1 MEVIPLAQNRF
12 TEKLSPLLQK
22 VDHPKNELC
31 KVIVELSS
39 GRTDQ
44 IDALVRANNGR
55 IHHKIGVVPSLVV
68 ELPYDSI
75 PELAKSRQVKRIW
88 YDAQVKSLLN
98 TVVPTVCGFGLKK
111 TGFTGKKITIA
122 ILDTGVYPHQDL
134 IYPTNR
140 IIAWADFI
148 NYRNSPYD
156 DNGHGT
162 HVAGIIAGNGAS
174 SFGKYCGMAPQ
185 ANLAVIKVLDKNG
198 NGSLSAIIEGIDWC
212 IKNKAEFNIKVI
224 NLSFGAVAQDSYRT
238 DLLCRATSFAW
249 NNGIIVCTAAGNDG
263 PEAGTIN
270 TPGINPKV
278 ITVGNLDHRR
288 TIIFDD
294 DSVHPTSSRGPTR
307 DKIKKPDL
315 LAPGTNIISLRPGGG
330 YRSLT
335 GTSMAASLVSGS
347 IALILEK
354 NPRLRPDQVKRM
366 LLKNSRKIAQ
376 APNEQETGAVSLQ
389 KILTT
394 SIKDP
399 RTQIPKVDPMPEKPK
414 LKACYLDNSPEYF
427 NPFNPYFLF
436 LILILLISAF
446 PGHFNKAN
454 PYFLFLILILLILSF
469 KPRRITFNFG

>member
-1 MEVIPLAQNRF
+1 MAQNRISG
-12 TEKLSPLLQK
+12 KLSPLLQQVEHSK
-22 VDHPKNELC
+22 DQLC

-44 IDALVRANNGR
+44 IDALVRANNGK
-55 IHHKIGVVPSLVV
+55 IHHKIGIVPSLVV

-88 YDAQVKSLLN
+88 YDAQVKQLLN
-98 TVVPTVCGFGLKK
+98 TVVPTVCGFGVKK
-111 TGFTGKKITIA
+111 SSFTGKKITIA
-122 ILDTGVYPHQDL
+122 VLDTGVYPHHDL
-134 IYPTNR
+134 VYPVNR

-148 NYRNSPYD
+148 NFQKAPYD

-174 SFGKYCGMAPQ
+174 SFGKYCGIAPE
-185 ANLAVIKVLDKNG
+185 ANLAIVKVLDKNG

-212 IKNKAEFNIKVI
+212 IKNKAEYNIKII

-238 DLLCRATSFAW
+238 DLLCRATSIAW
-249 NNGIIVCTAAGNDG
+249 KNGIVVCTAAGNDG
-263 PEAGTIN
+263 PRAGTIN

-288 TIIFDD
+288 TVIFDD
-294 DSVHPTSSRGPTR
+294 DRVHPTSSRGPTR

-335 GTSMAASLVSGS
+335 GTSMAASIVSGA

-354 NPRLRPDQVKRM
+354 NPKLRPDQVKRM
-366 LLKNSRKIAQ
+366 LLKNAREIGLD
-376 APNEQETGAVSLQ
+376 PYEQGAGVINLQ
-389 KILTT
+389 KIFAG
-394 SIKDP
+394 SGRAP
-399 RTQIPKVDPMPEKPK
+399 RTQILGVEPLTEKAQ
-414 LKACYLDNSPEYF
+414 LRACYIDNYLEY
-427 NPFNPYFLF
+427 NNLLNPYLLF
-436 LILILLISAF
+436 LILILLISAS
-446 PGHFNKAN
+446 PGYYYSAN
-454 PYFLFLILILLILSF
+454 PYFLFLILLLLILTNE
-469 KPRRITFNFG
+469 PRLLYK

>member
-1 MEVIPLAQNRF
+1 MAQNRF
-12 TEKLSPLLQK
+12 NEKLSPLLQQ
-22 VDHPKNELC
+22 VDHPKGKLC

-44 IDALVRANNGR
+44 IDALVRANNGK

-98 TVVPTVCGFGLKK
+98 TVVPAVCGFGLKK

-122 ILDTGVYPHQDL
+122 VLDTGVYPHYDL
-134 IYPTNR
+134 IYPINR

-148 NYRNSPYD
+148 NYRNTPYD

-162 HVAGIIAGNGAS
+162 HVAGIIAGNGGG

-212 IKNKAEFNIKVI
+212 IKNKTEYNIKVI
-224 NLSFGAVAQDSYRT
+224 NLSFGAIAQDSYRT
-238 DLLCRATSFAW
+238 DLLCRATSSAW
-249 NNGIIVCTAAGNDG
+249 KNGIIVCTAAGNDG
-263 PEAGTIN
+263 PETGTIN

-288 TIIFDD
+288 TIIFND
-294 DSVHPTSSRGPTR
+294 DSIHPTSSRGPTR
-307 DKIKKPDL
+307 DKINKPDL
-315 LAPGTNIISLRPGGG
+315 LAPGTCIISLKPGGG

-335 GTSMAASLVSGS
+335 GTSMAASLVSGG
-347 IALILEK
+347 IALILEQ
-354 NPRLRPDQVKRM
+354 NPRLRPDQVKQI
-366 LLKNSRKIAQ
+366 LLRNTRKIDRN
-376 APNEQETGAVSLQ
+376 PNKQEAGAVSLQ

-394 SIKDP
+394 SMKDP
-399 RTQIPKVDPMPEKPK
+399 RTQNLKEDPMLEKPE
-414 LKACYLDNSPEYF
+414 LKACYLNNSLEYF
-427 NPFNPYFLF
+427 NPINPYFLF
-436 LILILLISAF
+436 LILILLISSF
-446 PGHFNKAN
+446 PAYLYRVN

-469 KPRRITFNFG
+469 EPRPWYYIG

>member
-1 MEVIPLAQNRF
+1 MAQNRISG
-12 TEKLSPLLQK
+12 KLSPLLQQGVHSK
-22 VDHPKNELC
+22 DQLC
-31 KVIVELSS
+31 KVIVELSN

-44 IDALVRANNGR
+44 IDALVRANNGK

-98 TVVPTVCGFGLKK
+98 TVVPVVCGFGLKK

-122 ILDTGVYPHQDL
+122 VLDTGVYPHQDL

-148 NYRNSPYD
+148 NYQKVPYD

-174 SFGKYCGMAPQ
+174 SFGKYCGMAPE
-185 ANLAVIKVLDKNG
+185 ANLAVVKVLDNNG

-212 IKNKAEFNIKVI
+212 IKNKAEYNIKII

-238 DLLCRATSFAW
+238 DLLCRATSTAW
-249 NNGIIVCTAAGNDG
+249 KNGIIVCAAAGNDG
-263 PEAGTIN
+263 PEPGTIN

-294 DSVHPTSSRGPTR
+294 DNVHPTSSRGPTR
-307 DKIKKPDL
+307 DKINKPDL

-335 GTSMAASLVSGS
+335 GTSMAASLVSGA
-347 IALILEK
+347 IALILEE
-354 NPRLRPDQVKRM
+354 NPKLRPDQVKSM
-366 LLKNSRKIAQ
+366 LLKNARKLSLGFNDA
-376 APNEQETGAVSLQ
+376 GADVISLQ
-389 KILTT
+389 RIFTPSK
-394 SIKDP
+394 KGP
-399 RTQIPKVDPMPEKPK
+399 PTQILRADSISEKPR
-414 LKACYLDNSPEYF
+414 LKACYLNSLEYF
-427 NPFNPYFLF
+427 TPVNPYFLF
-436 LILILLISAF
+436 LILILLISSF
-446 PGHFNKAN
+446 PGYLYRVN

-469 KPRRITFNFG
+469 EPGLVFFS

>member
-1 MEVIPLAQNRF
+1 MGQNRISG
-12 TEKLSPLLQK
+12 KLSPLLQQVEHSK
-22 VDHPKNELC
+22 DKFC
-31 KVIVELSS
+31 KVIVELSN

-44 IDALVRANNGR
+44 IAALVRANNGK

-98 TVVPTVCGFGLKK
+98 TVVPAVCGFALKK

-122 ILDTGVYPHQDL
+122 VLDTGVYPHHDL
-134 IYPTNR
+134 VYPINR

-148 NYRNSPYD
+148 NYQKVPYD

-162 HVAGIIAGNGAS
+162 HVAGIIAGNGSS
-174 SFGKYCGMAPQ
+174 SFGKYCGMAPE
-185 ANLAVIKVLDKNG
+185 ANLAVVKVLDKNG
-198 NGSLSAIIEGIDWC
+198 DGSLSAIIEGIDWC
-212 IKNKAEFNIKVI
+212 IQNKVKYNIRII

-238 DLLCRATSFAW
+238 DLLCRATSIAW
-249 NNGIIVCTAAGNDG
+249 KNGIVVCTAAGNDG
-263 PEAGTIN
+263 PGAGTIN

-278 ITVGNLDHRR
+278 ITIGNLDHRR
-288 TIIFDD
+288 TVIFDD
-294 DSVHPTSSRGPTR
+294 DRVHPSSSRGPTL

-335 GTSMAASLVSGS
+335 GTSMAASLVSGA

-354 NPRLRPDQVKRM
+354 YPRLQPDQVKRL
-366 LLKNSRKIAQ
+366 LLKNARKM
-376 APNEQETGAVSLQ
+376 SLDLNDEGVGVINLE
-389 KILTT
+389 KIFTT
-394 SIKDP
+394 SNKSPSTTIF
-399 RTQIPKVDPMPEKPK
+399 RVDPLSEKPR
-414 LKACYLDNSPEYF
+414 LKACCFDSLECFTPV
-427 NPFNPYFLF
+427 
-436 LILILLISAF
+436 
-446 PGHFNKAN
+446 N

-469 KPRRITFNFG
+469 PGYLYRINPYFLFLILILLILSFEPGLVFLS